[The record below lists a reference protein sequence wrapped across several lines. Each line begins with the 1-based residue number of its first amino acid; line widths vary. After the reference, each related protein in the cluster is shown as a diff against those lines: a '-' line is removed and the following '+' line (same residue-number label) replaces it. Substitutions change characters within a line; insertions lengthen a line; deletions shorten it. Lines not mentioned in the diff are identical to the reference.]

1 MNFGNL
7 LNKKWGRTEEISF
20 QSNGGMARSF
30 VDFAG
35 LDASGKY
42 IYVVRNDVER
52 QDLKQAKGE
61 SQWAIQATLRY
72 EF

>member
-1 MNFGNL
+1 
-7 LNKKWGRTEEISF
+7 
-20 QSNGGMARSF
+20 MARSF